1 MKSVDRLETAVGKRF
16 NVKPDFIGSK
26 RFTQESLWHF
36 ALSTGNLNPLFYD
49 RTYALQ
55 SPHGRVIA
63 PPTWFTEIIDPHI
76 GAQAMYTELAATA
89 VAYQG
94 KRPAPAGGETSGPPY
109 FYIDGLRSFN
119 GAVGFTYVSDPQIGT
134 TFDLGGEVSRVLAK
148 HSSRLGDFA
157 IVRGDLEYRDNA
169 GQLLSEGYGSSVVY
183 DLKRATPAASDP
195 PTTTDNGTTHQ
206 SAIVAPVAAM
216 RAVRRRGDV
225 IRFWEDVEVGDEIDS
240 LYKGTLDKAEIAVYS
255 VKLGHN
261 AASDEAIR
269 RAWAL
274 LDSGRGAEAA
284 ALYRQIAID
293 PEHGFGVER
302 HLNSSAAQAEG
313 APGAYDIGTQRVA
326 WAAQSVTDWI
336 GDAGR
341 VHSLGLEIRG
351 FLVVGDDAW
360 CKGHVT
366 RKYEEGELHMLE
378 LALWVENQRGVRVSH
393 GLAQV
398 SLPAGAVADA

>member
-1 MKSVDRLETAVGKRF
+1 MDRLETAVGKRF
-16 NVKPDFIGSK
+16 NVKPDVISSK

-94 KRPAPAGGETSGPPY
+94 DRPAPAGGETSGPPY
-109 FYIDGLRSFN
+109 FYVDGLRSFN
-119 GAVGFTYVSDPQIGT
+119 GAVGFSYVNDPEIGT
-134 TFDLGGEVSRVLAK
+134 TFDLVGEVSQVLPK
-148 HSSRLGDFA
+148 QSSRLGDFA
-157 IVRGDLEYRDNA
+157 IVRGDLEYRDDA

-183 DLKRATPAASDP
+183 DLERATPAASDP
-195 PTTTDNGTTHQ
+195 ATTNDSGTAQQPTV
-206 SAIVAPVAAM
+206 VAPIAAI
-216 RAVRRRGDV
+216 RAVRRRGEAV
-225 IRFWEDVEVGDEIDS
+225 RFWEDVEVGDEIDP
-240 LYKGTLDKAEIAVYS
+240 LYKGTLDSAEIAVYS

-261 AASDEAIR
+261 AASDEAIQ

-274 LDSGRGAEAA
+274 LDSGHGAEAA

-293 PEHGFGVER
+293 PEYGFGVER
-302 HLNSSAAQAEG
+302 HLNKSAAQAEG

-326 WAAQSVTDWI
+326 WTAQSVTDWI

-341 VHSLGLEIRG
+341 VHSLALEIRG

-360 CKGHVT
+360 CKGHVK
-366 RKYEEGELHMLE
+366 RKYEEGGRHMLE
-378 LALWVENQRGVRVSH
+378 LALWVENQRGVRVSRGVAH
-393 GLAQV
+393 V
-398 SLPAGAVADA
+398 SLPARTVVDA